1 MKKVR
6 LVAKDLEGNPI
17 EPMDGAFHPD
27 DLVILNRFIE
37 FMSRVRTSALLE
49 RGMPAISN
57 VGFTQESGLTL
68 TCSPYTNAELHEL
81 LHVLRPVI
89 LKNEP
94 ASFHNV
100 SALLGRRFK
109 NRNLASY
116 LKLQRRV
123 FEDGE
128 LSLYMQITV
137 GGQPLFDESLL
148 RLWLN
153 AEQYHSDPDKS
164 EAWRNL
170 VKSLRMES
178 ARALVMNQL
187 QGKVTALFNLE
198 HVVALIVSSDSA

>member
-1 MKKVR
+1 MKQVR

-17 EPMDGAFHPD
+17 EPMDGVFELV
-27 DLVILNRFIE
+27 DLAVLNRFIE
-37 FMSRVRTSALLE
+37 LMSRVRDCALLQ

-57 VGFTQESGLTL
+57 IGFKQESGLTL
-68 TCSPYTNAELHEL
+68 TCAPYTNAELYEL

-94 ASFHNV
+94 ASFHNI

-109 NRNLASY
+109 NQNLASY

-123 FEDGE
+123 FEHGE
-128 LSLYMQITV
+128 HSLYMQITI
-137 GGQPLFDESLL
+137 GDQPLFDDSLL

-153 AEQYHSDPDKS
+153 AEQYHTDPDKS
-164 EAWRNL
+164 EAWRSL
-170 VKSLRMES
+170 ETSLRTDNV
-178 ARALVMNQL
+178 RALVMSQL

-198 HVVALIVSSDSA
+198 HVVALVASDDSA